1 MDDERTAVST
11 LDETLTRALFAVA
24 GELQITMA
32 SVPLRAPEPGQ
43 IGVRESDLQ
52 RALCRALQAQLGSVA
67 SIEGPLPPGV
77 KERWSGRL
85 GRADVVASLDS
96 ANVYFETKLCA
107 DDKLYEAVW
116 DLLKLALLTALPG
129 PAIGYLV
136 YAAPEAG
143 WTSKPDRPTALFEDG
158 ATGVFELLGESCT
171 NPWRWCLD
179 GTKTARPTSLPAH
192 LVTERVGSVIIGTP
206 DGAWELRCVR
216 VQGDASEGW
225 VDFDE
230 DGWPVAGSAET
241 SDRG

>member
-1 MDDERTAVST
+1 MDDEGTAVST

-32 SVPLRAPEPGQ
+32 SVPARASETGQ

-67 SIEGPLPPGV
+67 SIEGPLPPAV
-77 KERWSGRL
+77 KEHWSGRL

-96 ANVYFETKLCA
+96 TNVYFETKLCA

-116 DLLKLALLTALPG
+116 DLLKLALLTALSE
-129 PAIGYLV
+129 PAVGYLV

-143 WTSKPDRPTALFEDG
+143 WNAKTDRPTAIFDDG
-158 ATGVFELLGESCT
+158 RTGVVELLCDRCA

-192 LVTERVGSVIIGTP
+192 VATERIGRVRVGTP
-206 DGAWELRCVR
+206 NGAWEVRCVR
-216 VQGDASEGW
+216 VKGDISDGW
-225 VDFDE
+225 VRFGG
-230 DGWPVAGSAET
+230 DGWPLADQRPP
-241 SDRG
+241 DRA

>member
-1 MDDERTAVST
+1 MDDEGTAVST

-32 SVPLRAPEPGQ
+32 SVPARASETGQ

-67 SIEGPLPPGV
+67 SIEGPLPPTV
-77 KERWSGRL
+77 KEHWSGRL
-85 GRADVVASLDS
+85 GRADVVARLGSTE
-96 ANVYFETKLCA
+96 VYFETKLCA

-116 DLLKLALLTALPG
+116 DLLKLALLTALSE
-129 PAIGYLV
+129 PAVGYLV

-143 WTSKPDRPTALFEDG
+143 WKSKTDRPTAIFEDG
-158 ATGVFELLGESCT
+158 RTGAVELLRDRYA

-192 LVTERVGSVIIGTP
+192 VATKRVGSVRIGTP
-206 DGAWELRCVR
+206 NGAWEVRCVR
-216 VQGDASEGW
+216 VKGDISDGW
-225 VDFDE
+225 VHFGG
-230 DGWPVAGSAET
+230 DGWPLADQPPPDHA
-241 SDRG
+241 